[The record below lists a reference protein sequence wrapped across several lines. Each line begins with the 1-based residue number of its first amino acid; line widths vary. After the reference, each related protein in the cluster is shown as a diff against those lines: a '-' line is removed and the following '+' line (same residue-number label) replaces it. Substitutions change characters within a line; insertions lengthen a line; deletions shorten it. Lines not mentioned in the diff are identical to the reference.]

1 MEQPYLLLTPG
12 PLTTTSSVKEVM
24 LKDWCTWDSDYKDIV
39 QSIRSRL
46 LQLGQAPEEEYTAVL
61 IQGSG
66 TFGVEAVI
74 GTAVPDDGKLLIL
87 ANGAY
92 GERIQ
97 EIARVLGIRHRT
109 LEHAP
114 DELPGADQLDA
125 LLKQDTLITHVA
137 FVHCETTTGILNP
150 LEALVQVIKNHG
162 KIAIVDAM
170 SSFGGTPIAVAELG
184 IDYLVS
190 SANKCIQGV
199 PGFSFVISRKSE
211 LIKCKGRAR
220 SLSLDLFDQWQVMD
234 NDAGKWRFT
243 SPTHVV
249 RAFYQALL
257 ELEEEGGVEQR
268 CARYTRNQQTLVRFM
283 EQAGFKAHL
292 PAAVQSPFI
301 TTFEYPDLTS
311 FTFEAF
317 YRFLKEKGFVI
328 YPGKLSKALVFRIGT
343 IGDVHIEDIERLCEA
358 AASYLTTL
366 RLES

>member
-12 PLTTTSSVKEVM
+12 PLSTTSSVKEVM

-39 QSIRSRL
+39 QSIRSKLLRL
-46 LQLGQAPEEEYTAVL
+46 GHAPEEEYTAVL

-66 TFGVEAVI
+66 TFGVEAAI
-74 GTAVPDDGKLLIL
+74 GTAVPSGGKLLIL

-92 GERIQ
+92 GERIR
-97 EIARVLGIRHRT
+97 EIASVLGIRHRT
-109 LEHAP
+109 LEYAF
-114 DELPGADQLDA
+114 DQLPA
-125 LLKQDTLITHVA
+125 TEHLAAVLEQDPEITHVA
-137 FVHCETTTGILNP
+137 LVHCETTTGILNP
-150 LEALVQVIKNHG
+150 LEALIQVIKKHR

-170 SSFGGTPIAVAELG
+170 SSFGGTPIAVGKLG

-199 PGFSFVISRKSE
+199 PGFSFVICRKSE
-211 LIKCKGRAR
+211 LIECKGQAR
-220 SLSLDLFDQWQVMD
+220 SLSLDLYSQWQAMD
-234 NDAGKWRFT
+234 SDPGKWRYT

-268 CARYTRNQQTLVRFM
+268 CARYTRNQQTLVRLM

-292 PAAVQSPFI
+292 PVAVQSPFI
-301 TTFEYPDLTS
+301 TTFEYPNHAH

-317 YRFLKEKGFVI
+317 YRYLKEKGFVI
-328 YPGKLSKALVFRIGT
+328 YPGKLSNAQVFRIGT
-343 IGDVHIEDIERLCEA
+343 IGDVHLEDIERLCEA
-358 AASYLTTL
+358 AASYVTIL
-366 RLES
+366 RQEC